1 MATRPFMHCGNGL
14 QAAHYGAGA
23 GGFVTALLAVALRG
37 LWNRSPVEAPA
48 AASATSS
55 DGQCV
60 CHCHFELPPAL
71 AGAPIS
77 AWLLIAGLLLGGF
90 AKPLLRAGVR
100 VLAWIA
106 RELEGSLAQVRR
118 PKHLPPLRP

>member
-1 MATRPFMHCGNGL
+1 MHCGNGL
-14 QAAHYGAGA
+14 QPAHFGAGA

-37 LWNRSPVEAPA
+37 LWHRSPVEAPA
-48 AASATSS
+48 QASATST

-77 AWLLIAGLLLGGF
+77 AWLCIALLLLGGF
-90 AKPLLRAGVR
+90 GRPLLRAGARAV
-100 VLAWIA
+100 AWIA
-106 RELEGSLAQVRR
+106 RELEGSLAHSRR
-118 PKHLPPLRP
+118 PKHLPAAYP